1 MGFYQP
7 EWLSGCYKRKFRW
20 KFIIPSIC
28 ADGVFSLPPSKAAR
42 PNLTFKTM
50 EAQHL
55 NETVYY
61 PAKPEWKPLQ
71 LQLYD
76 VLKYDGGGNPLSN
89 PIFSWIMRAYDP
101 GPDVCGQWNPSLG
114 DVFNQAA
121 MPSFKAAYAFLHL
134 YDGCGVLQER
144 WVFEHVWPESVDWGD
159 LNYAESDVVMC
170 DLTLRYDRAFI
181 DCALPSQWCTPFVPT
196 FPPFTTDFCP
206 IVATAPVLVP
216 SGPLYCDNAQ
226 ETLEEEE
233 FEDFDP
239 EANEED
245 AGPPD
250 IEFHDPIWKPNVIV
264 RSPAAMAK
272 KAMAPVNKEPL
283 PQPVTKRKFLVRK

>member
-1 MGFYQP
+1 
-7 EWLSGCYKRKFRW
+7 
-20 KFIIPSIC
+20 
-28 ADGVFSLPPSKAAR
+28 
-42 PNLTFKTM
+42 
-50 EAQHL
+50 
-55 NETVYY
+55 
-61 PAKPEWKPLQ
+61 
-71 LQLYD
+71 
-76 VLKYDGGGNPLSN
+76 
-89 PIFSWIMRAYDP
+89 
-101 GPDVCGQWNPSLG
+101 
-114 DVFNQAA
+114 
-121 MPSFKAAYAFLHL
+121 
-134 YDGCGVLQER
+134 
-144 WVFEHVWPESVDWGD
+144 
-159 LNYAESDVVMC
+159 
-170 DLTLRYDRAFI
+170 
-181 DCALPSQWCTPFVPT
+181 VPT